1 MSGVSTSIVAHRVSE
16 RFGVGR
22 RQGQKYVE
30 RVMQRWSETEVE
42 ERGERKVLMRRKI
55 LAVFQKS
62 YMTGQLSVAVRALDL
77 LAKVDGLFVTAAHGG
92 RTDETATESQ
102 VRKIREM
109 GPHERRARIHELI
122 IRAIRAE
129 PEFAQ
134 TAQNALASLPSN

>member
-1 MSGVSTSIVAHRVSE
+1 MSRKRIDERLNAVEEMLVNGVSTSIVAHRVS
-16 RFGVGR
+16 
-22 RQGQKYVE
+22 
-30 RVMQRWSETEVE
+30 
-42 ERGERKVLMRRKI
+42 
-55 LAVFQKS
+55 
-62 YMTGQLSVAVRALDL
+62 DL

-129 PEFAQ
+129 PEFAA
-134 TAQNALASLPSN
+134 TAREALGSMSH